1 VLEGAAAD
9 VKEQNFMEVQK
20 STDRETDEPQ
30 STADPHNQN
39 PQISDD
45 ELWRRPETADKFPS
59 EQPAKIR
66 LPGWRRQ
73 KRANYVPVKAKFL
86 VSTVFSCLWSYVSW
100 ELAQPWLGE
109 LANLVGYWPAL
120 TIIFFIALLPGF
132 LNAHILAS
140 VILDRPPKLHFDL
153 TYPTI
158 SLLIA
163 AYNEE
168 ENITETIR
176 GIKSQDYPAGIEIIL
191 VDDGSNDNT
200 VDLVQSLGLRNLK
213 VVKANHGGKA
223 RALNEG
229 LKHIKNDIV
238 ICIVADT
245 YLQPQAL
252 RRIVARFITDPPN
265 TGAVAGCVLV
275 KNSRSTFMTRLQEW
289 DYFTGIASAK
299 RQQSLYQGTLVA
311 QGAFSAFH
319 SKAVKAHQG
328 WPSVI
333 GEDIVLTWSLI
344 KSGWRIGFEPTAIGF
359 TSAPETIEGFY
370 HQRKRWARGMIEGL
384 KQHGHLV
391 WSSSRLS
398 GFFVGIDFIIP
409 FIDLFYAFVFL
420 PGVVLAFLGNY
431 YIVGPITLLVI
442 PFAFLIVMIMY
453 RKQKAVFNELGL
465 AVRQNLVGFIVYM
478 LIYQAIM
485 SPICVI
491 GYVQELMGTKKRW

>member
-1 VLEGAAAD
+1 MLEGAAAD

-238 ICIVADT
+238 ICIDADT